1 MSVTISLLV
10 GNNGPRISIGT
21 EVKFTNIEKLA
32 VVSFTASVGTYI
44 ADRGVWWLPTLD
56 VGHEATISLEVN
68 NPQGG
73 SVEIIAEIYGAY
85 TDSDLSNNTTSFQ
98 IGKTEYP

>member
-44 ADRGVWWLPTLD
+44 ADRGVWWLPILG
-56 VGHEATISLEVN
+56 VGHEATFTMEVN
-68 NPQGG
+68 NPNATA
-73 SVEIIAEIYGAY
+73 VEVIAEIYGAY
-85 TDSDLSNNTTSFQ
+85 EDSDISNNMTKYY

>member
-44 ADRGVWWLPTLD
+44 ADRGVWWLPILD
-56 VGHEATISLEVN
+56 VGHEATISIEVS
-68 NPQGG
+68 NPGG
-73 SVEIIAEIYGAY
+73 ASIEIIAEIYGAY
-85 TDSDLSNNTTSFQ
+85 EDSDLTNNTTNFY

>member
-44 ADRGVWWLPTLD
+44 ADRGVWWLPILD
-56 VGHEATISLEVN
+56 VGHEATFTMEVN
-68 NPQGG
+68 NPNATA
-73 SVEIIAEIYGAY
+73 VEVIAEIYGAY
-85 TDSDLSNNTTSFQ
+85 ADSDISNNMTKYYV
-98 IGKTEYP
+98 GKTEYP

>member
-44 ADRGVWWLPTLD
+44 ADRGVWWLPILD
-56 VGHEATISLEVN
+56 VGHVATISIEVS
-68 NPQGG
+68 NPRGA
-73 SVEIIAEIYGAY
+73 SIEIIAEIYGAY
-85 TDSDLSNNTTSFQ
+85 VDPDLTNNTTSFY